1 MSKKRTYIS
10 RPIGGAYRGGGSQY
24 DETLTA
30 TEYAAILYA
39 DDFTNLACNAVVCED
54 LPDDVPD
61 DYIMQVL
68 LAKGAIAW
76 HPSTKTFYQVDG
88 TGQNDVYGYPT
99 KYTLT
104 GGNGKSFHV
113 DAEAVVI
120 IKANP
125 LAAPIYPLICRT
137 SELIAYI
144 DTAIENNLI
153 ATQSTKIVSVEDDKL
168 VASVQAAYLQKAA
181 GCPVVIA
188 RKDVAEALTVIDDTV
203 PYIADKLFS
212 LRGAYRDELLQHLGV
227 LTANREKRER
237 VQSAEVNAAVGE
249 VVDYIYTMID
259 TVNRDAERGGAPLR
273 LRLNASIEELYGDG
287 TDTPEPLTDTT
298 EEKQQNEE

>member
-1 MSKKRTYIS
+1 MARKRTYIS
-10 RPIGGAYRGGGSQY
+10 RPIGGSYRGGGSQY
-24 DETLTA
+24 DETITA
-30 TEYAAILYA
+30 TEYAATLYA
-39 DDFTNLACNAVVCED
+39 DDFTNLACNAVVCEEI
-54 LPDDVPD
+54 PDDVPA

-76 HPSTKTFYQVDG
+76 HPATQTFYQVDG
-88 TGQNDVYGYPT
+88 VGQNDVYGYPT
-99 KYTLT
+99 KYVLT

-113 DAEAVVI
+113 DAADVVI

-168 VASVQAAYLQKAA
+168 VASVQAAYQQKAA

-188 RKDVAEALTVIDDTV
+188 RKDVSEALNVIDDTV
-203 PYIADKLFS
+203 PYIADKLFAI
-212 LRGAYRDELLQHLGV
+212 RGAYRDELLQHLGV
-227 LTANREKRER
+227 LTSNREKRER

-259 TVNRDAERGGAPLR
+259 TVNRDAERGVAPLR

-287 TDTPEPLTDTT
+287 TEPPDPLT
-298 EEKQQNEE
+298 EEEEPKLED

>member
-1 MSKKRTYIS
+1 MLVK
-10 RPIGGAYRGGGSQY
+10 
-24 DETLTA
+24 D
-30 TEYAAILYA
+30 
-39 DDFTNLACNAVVCED
+39 
-54 LPDDVPD
+54 
-61 DYIMQVL
+61 MM
-68 LAKGAIAW
+68 
-76 HPSTKTFYQVDG
+76 
-88 TGQNDVYGYPT
+88 
-99 KYTLT
+99 
-104 GGNGKSFHV
+104 
-113 DAEAVVI
+113 
-120 IKANP
+120 
-125 LAAPIYPLICRT
+125 
-137 SELIAYI
+137 
-144 DTAIENNLI
+144 
-153 ATQSTKIVSVEDDKL
+153 STKIVSVEDDKL
-168 VASVQAAYLQKAA
+168 VASVQAAYQQKAA

-287 TDTPEPLTDTT
+287 TESPEPLT
-298 EEKQQNEE
+298 EEEEPKIEN